1 MNTATNSKEPLT
13 ILNKQYRWSLYAFLI
28 DMISFT
34 LLNGLIL
41 TLLILHRNVDSS
53 VSIKNWVI
61 SLTGILLEL
70 SAGGIA
76 FLDSYRKNPKERLFG
91 ARIFNLPVYTFTL
104 IITATIF
111 WNSVYV
117 FPIVYGG
124 VCGGFAGYLAGGLA
138 YPNFF
143 IKVKDIIFRI
153 TFGGWIGVFLGT
165 ISGSVI
171 AYIIEF
177 YVNDFPGGPFGGIF
191 MGFWG
196 GALISGPIATVLL
209 ALLQK
214 KEKFTLFFTKLL
226 IYGTIE
232 EVADDLEKYFKS
244 SDNTELDINFCDIFI
259 EYNDEEV
266 KAKNESDKTVWKRI
280 LRVLIFIVYLA
291 NPWEQDMDQYRID
304 TFKQIFTLA
313 AQKKGY
319 SISENIITV

>member
-1 MNTATNSKEPLT
+1 MSTATNSNETLT

-28 DMISFT
+28 NMISFT

-53 VSIKNWVI
+53 VTIKNWVI

-70 SAGGIA
+70 LAGGIA

-91 ARIFNLPVYTFTL
+91 SRIFNLPIYAITL
-104 IITATIF
+104 IITVVIF

-143 IKVKDIIFRI
+143 IKIKDVTFRI
-153 TFGGWIGVFLGT
+153 TFGGWIGVFLGS

-171 AYIIEF
+171 AFLIEF

-196 GALISGPIATVLL
+196 GALVSGPIATALL

-214 KEKFTLFFTKLL
+214 REKFTFFFTKLL
-226 IYGTIE
+226 IYGAVE
-232 EVADDLEKYFKS
+232 EVAEDLEKYF
-244 SDNTELDINFCDIFI
+244 NTTGNENLDINSCDIFI
-259 EYNDEEV
+259 EYADNDIQ
-266 KAKNESDKTVWKRI
+266 AKNESDKTIWKKI
-280 LRVLIFIVYLA
+280 LRVLIFIVYLT
-291 NPWEQDMDQYRID
+291 NPWEQDMEKYRID

-319 SISENIITV
+319 EMSENVITI